1 MLIPLF
7 GFLCFYAMAK
17 KIEQPTEEQQAE
29 MISVRENKADVVML
43 RDRKIYLKWIRPCVR
58 MWMSEI
64 ILNEKDETKVGAK
77 CAAVAVLNGYW
88 AYHLFFWFL
97 WRWFYYIK
105 QYNDEDYIPL
115 MELCKKKLG
124 AENYYLL
131 TILMT
136 GMKDTMIAMTRKETE
151 RFLREQK

>member
-1 MLIPLF
+1 
-7 GFLCFYAMAK
+7 MAK
-17 KIEQPTEEQQAE
+17 KIEQPTDEQQAE
-29 MISVRENKADVVML
+29 LISVRENKADVVML
-43 RDRKIYLKWIRPCVR
+43 RGKKIYLKWIRPCVR
-58 MWMSEI
+58 MWMSDI

-77 CAAVAVLNGYW
+77 CAAVAILNGFW
-88 AYHLFFWFL
+88 AYNLFYWIV
-97 WRWFYYIK
+97 WRWLYYIK

-136 GMKDTMIAMTRKETE
+136 GMKDTMMAMTRKETE